1 MMFASQRAVVA
12 LKEEE
17 IEARRAKE
25 RQVRKPSS
33 VPQLSAEQKG
43 DARSI
48 AAAAWGVNHEYV
60 SDAKWIGKQGG
71 RGEQLIVMRAHWRIY
86 LAAFRCAASEA
97 SRFLATSARRSAP
110 SRAIVRSAERR
121 SFRLCFDDACFDD
134 ACFDV
139 SPIFRSSLFP
149 IASVII
155 AMLARSRE
163 VEERA
168 FLAKAAPARRA
179 RVVSRSRF
187 RFQKCRQP

>member
-1 MMFASQRAVVA
+1 MFASQRAVVA

-71 RGEQLIVMRAHWRIY
+71 RGEQLIVMRAHRRIY

-121 SFRLCFDDACFDD
+121 SFRLCFDD